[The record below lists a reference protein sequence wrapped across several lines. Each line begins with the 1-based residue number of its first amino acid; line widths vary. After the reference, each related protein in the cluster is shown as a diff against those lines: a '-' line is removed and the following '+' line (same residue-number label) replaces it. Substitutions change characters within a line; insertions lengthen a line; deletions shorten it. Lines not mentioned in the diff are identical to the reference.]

1 MRRPF
6 RYVGKDS
13 SAFLVQS
20 HKYEY
25 AFARSFAPV
34 TELAVHGGA
43 GAGDL
48 WKNDT
53 DGANAI

>member
-1 MRRPF
+1 MRRPS

-20 HKYEY
+20 HKFEY

-34 TELAVHGGA
+34 TELAVHGGT
-43 GAGDL
+43 GAVDL

-53 DGANAI
+53 DGASVI